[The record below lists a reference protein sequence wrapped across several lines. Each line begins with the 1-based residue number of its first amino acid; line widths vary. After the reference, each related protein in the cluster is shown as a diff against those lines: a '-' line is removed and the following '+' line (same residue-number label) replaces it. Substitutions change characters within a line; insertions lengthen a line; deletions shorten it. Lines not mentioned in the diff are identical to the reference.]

1 MFNLDEPFE
10 IIPPLLFDVVKR
22 EFGRLSAVLRRKEDN
37 GRIDDNGLILVFGRL
52 SRLDDV
58 PGRGDSNFFPK

>member
-1 MFNLDEPFE
+1 MFSLDEAPD
-10 IIPPLLFDVVKR
+10 IRPPLLFDVVKR
-22 EFGRLSAVLRRKEDN
+22 EFGLLSAVLRRKDDN

-58 PGRGDSNFFPK
+58 PGRRDSSFLY